1 MIFQSFFTISN
12 KTPIKTNIAIKI
24 DITINNGKH
33 IKNNI
38 VSPMKIIKNKQTKQ
52 KLFISLI
59 IFFYF

>member
-12 KTPIKTNIAIKI
+12 KTPIKANIAIKI

-33 IKNNI
+33 IINNI
-38 VSPMKIIKNKQTKQ
+38 VSTMKIIKNRQTKQ